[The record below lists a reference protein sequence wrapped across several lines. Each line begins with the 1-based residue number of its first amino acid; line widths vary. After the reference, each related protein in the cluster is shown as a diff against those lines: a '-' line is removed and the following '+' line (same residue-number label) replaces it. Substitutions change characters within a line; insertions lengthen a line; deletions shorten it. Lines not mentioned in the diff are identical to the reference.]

1 MLVNQNQ
8 LPAEI
13 KKYSNMP
20 IKAIPKPMLERFE
33 LPFMNYLSTLLNLKE
48 DNAENLEL
56 CVPVILDMNRLY
68 TFEQIKKMFELYV
81 DSRLNVQPI
90 SNYIDRILIGKIK
103 AGYTDYLK
111 KSNHLNTKPKKVDK
125 NGKELTQEESY
136 KRESDIIQ
144 ACEWFESYLHL
155 ERLQD
160 NAVWVYDFLIYEKI
174 IQVTDEEKK
183 AIFLE
188 IKTENVSKDEAVLK
202 SKLTLLKGYFNFLKS
217 KQLTL
222 HSVLKF

>member
-13 KKYSNMP
+13 KKFSNMP
-20 IKAIPKPMLERFE
+20 IKAIPKTTLERFE

-48 DNAENLEL
+48 DNAENLEM
-56 CVPVILDMNRLY
+56 CVPVILDMNRQY
-68 TFEQIKKMFELYV
+68 NFEQIKQMFELYV
-81 DSRLNVQPI
+81 DSRLNIEPI

-111 KSNHLNTKPKKVDK
+111 KSGAKNNKPLRIDK
-125 NGKELTQEESY
+125 NGKELNYEQSF
-136 KRESDIIQ
+136 KRDSDIIQ
-144 ACEWFESYLHL
+144 ACEWFDSYIHL
-155 ERLQD
+155 EHLKE
-160 NAVWVYDFLIYEKI
+160 NAVWVYDFLIHEKI

-183 AIFLE
+183 AVYLE
-188 IKTENVSKDEAVLK
+188 FKNETTTKDQAVKK
-202 SKLTLLKGYFNFLKS
+202 SKLKILKGYFNFLKS